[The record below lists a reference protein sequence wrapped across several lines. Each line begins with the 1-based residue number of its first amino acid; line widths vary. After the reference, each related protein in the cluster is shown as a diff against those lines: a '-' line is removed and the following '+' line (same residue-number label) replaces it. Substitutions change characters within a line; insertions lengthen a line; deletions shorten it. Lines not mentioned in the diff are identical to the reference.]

1 MLYVQAGDLPGSD
14 LNKGVLVTAAISW
27 AWIRQAATASITALM
42 VALVAACSAD
52 FPSRSDAGD
61 GSTVDVLSTPDTAL
75 EEGGVDLVK
84 VPVEDAS
91 EAGNVVKQTSA
102 LGLGILS
109 SLHGKTVVTSPAS
122 TVVALSMLASG
133 AEGETEDEF
142 AVILGASGEA
152 RNQAVN
158 ALVAALDPYRVAPAD
173 IDLDS
178 LPDHPQIHM
187 ASQVVADDDLNINPV
202 YVHSLEKWF
211 DAGILETDLQAPGAK
226 KILNDWVRE
235 NTAGLIKES
244 GLDITEDTVL
254 ALQNAIV
261 LAAAWTHPF
270 EPYATAPEQF
280 HRLDGTDVE
289 VDFMNGTFHV
299 PYSET
304 GEWKMVELPY
314 GDDGSLVARYVIG
327 PEEVAVSSL
336 DAPVLDTLE
345 MSLSEQTVFVSIPKL
360 DLTSTA
366 SLVDPLQR
374 QGLTSVFSG
383 APNAL
388 SYISDARDLI
398 VDQVV
403 QQGRFKVDEAGTVAA
418 AITEVGID
426 TASAVSPEQE
436 FVADR
441 PQIIIIK
448 DKTTGWDLFQVL
460 VNDPTGA

>member
-1 MLYVQAGDLPGSD
+1 MVRCGHPRNGFASAGG
-14 LNKGVLVTAAISW
+14 
-27 AWIRQAATASITALM
+27 
-42 VALVAACSAD
+42 
-52 FPSRSDAGD
+52 
-61 GSTVDVLSTPDTAL
+61 
-75 EEGGVDLVK
+75 
-84 VPVEDAS
+84 
-91 EAGNVVKQTSA
+91 
-102 LGLGILS
+102 
-109 SLHGKTVVTSPAS
+109 
-122 TVVALSMLASG
+122 
-133 AEGETEDEF
+133 
-142 AVILGASGEA
+142 
-152 RNQAVN
+152 
-158 ALVAALDPYRVAPAD
+158 
-173 IDLDS
+173 
-178 LPDHPQIHM
+178 
-187 ASQVVADDDLNINPV
+187 
-202 YVHSLEKWF
+202 
-211 DAGILETDLQAPGAK
+211 K

-270 EPYATAPEQF
+270 EPYATAPKQF

-336 DAPVLDTLE
+336 DAPILDTLE
-345 MSLSEQTVFVSIPKL
+345 MSLSEQMVFVSIPKL

-426 TASAVSPEQE
+426 TASAVFQEQE
-436 FVADR
+436 FIADR

-448 DKTTGWDLFQVL
+448 DETTGWDLFQVL